1 MKHINESFFSG
12 NAVLGHTQMALAMA
26 SDSLYT
32 EQVIKHISS
41 DTNLQNDINAYMY
54 AAMTGDWGAFG
65 GYVGANYDSSADY
78 WKLTVDGNLAFDGKA
93 TLVWGIF
100 TKLSY

>member
-1 MKHINESFFSG
+1 MAKKMQNDDMYNNIMAGIIN
-12 NAVLGHTQMALAMA
+12 NNQ
-26 SDSLYT
+26 
-32 EQVIKHISS
+32 
-41 DTNLQNDINAYMY
+41 NLQNDIAAFDY
-54 AAMTGDWGAFG
+54 AATTGDWGAFG
-65 GYVGANYDSSADY
+65 GYVGANYDTSADY

>member
-1 MKHINESFFSG
+1 
-12 NAVLGHTQMALAMA
+12 MALAMA

-54 AAMTGDWGAFG
+54 AAYTG
-65 GYVGANYDSSADY
+65 
-78 WKLTVDGNLAFDGKA
+78 KTNLQE
-93 TLVWGIF
+93 
-100 TKLSY
+100 

>member
-1 MKHINESFFSG
+1 MVGIIN
-12 NAVLGHTQMALAMA
+12 NNQ
-26 SDSLYT
+26 
-32 EQVIKHISS
+32 
-41 DTNLQNDINAYMY
+41 NLKDDIVAFDYV
-54 AAMTGDWGAFG
+54 ATTGDWGAFG
-65 GYVGANYDSSADY
+65 GYVGANYDTSADY